1 MPAVTVVIPTWNRAD
16 LLHDCLTAIDQDP
29 PDEVIVV
36 DNASYD
42 GTADMVDTYHPHV
55 TYLRNDTNEG
65 FAPACNRGAREAAGD
80 VVIFLNNDT
89 LPKPGWLTPII
100 EAARDDR
107 ITGSLLYYPDGT
119 VQHSGV
125 FLRRRDKILEAYN
138 RRTPAPSADVPAVT
152 GACLAI
158 TRSRW
163 VLLGGFDEAYTNGY
177 EDVDLCLRHRE
188 AGGHV
193 WYSAESVVV
202 HLESKS
208 PGRFAHAQQNVALLQ
223 QRWGHLPI

>member
-1 MPAVTVVIPTWNRAD
+1 MNVDIIIPTLDPDSD
-16 LLHDCLTAIDQDP
+16 LLAQCLANIGDGATVHVEHDKDRT
-29 PDEVIVV
+29 
-36 DNASYD
+36 
-42 GTADMVDTYHPHV
+42 
-55 TYLRNDTNEG
+55 G
-65 FAPACNRGAREAAGD
+65 FAATCNRGAAATTGD
-80 VVIFLNNDT
+80 LIVFLNDDT
-89 LPKPGWLTPII
+89 VPQQGWLTPLI